1 MKVFITALCSA
12 VVATAASMV
21 FVANAQTTK
30 APSSVAYISSNRI
43 LSESVLGRAEAG
55 RIQAMQQQ
63 KTNEVRAKQQELE
76 AARQQAAAAPDA
88 QARIGLQQK
97 EQQLRIDLE
106 RATQQAQVDLQ
117 ALQREVNGNLQRRVR
132 TVLDQLMANQPYQ
145 LVINSD
151 SSLVWSAPELDLTT
165 AVVARMNGQ

>member
-1 MKVFITALCSA
+1 
-12 VVATAASMV
+12 
-21 FVANAQTTK
+21 
-30 APSSVAYISSNRI
+30 
-43 LSESVLGRAEAG
+43 
-55 RIQAMQQQ
+55 
-63 KTNEVRAKQQELE
+63 
-76 AARQQAAAAPDA
+76 
-88 QARIGLQQK
+88 
-97 EQQLRIDLE
+97 LRIDLE